1 MCSLIEASQVLLYNP
16 ARVRCSVMKIIEKA
30 EKKKREMYFPVEKY
44 IISNS
49 VSPQWVNQTRHLSI
63 FYRAQQRLRS
73 HEEIGTNSPPRV
85 EGKKEHG
92 LKEFLVFA
100 RPSSRPAIGLSG
112 YVQVGH
118 NARTG

>member
-1 MCSLIEASQVLLYNP
+1 MLGFENYRKSRE
-16 ARVRCSVMKIIEKA
+16 
-30 EKKKREMYFPVEKY
+30 KKREILFSRREIYYFKLGLSSVGQSNAPPV
-44 IISNS
+44 
-49 VSPQWVNQTRHLSI
+49 I